1 MKNHKNAYNNL
12 IFKLKTCVDT
22 YAFGGGAA
30 IAAGGGALKKIILKT
45 QRIYP

>member
-22 YAFGGGAA
+22 YGLEADFQ
-30 IAAGGGALKKIILKT
+30 K
-45 QRIYP
+45 

>member
-22 YAFGGGAA
+22 YDSYDRL
-30 IAAGGGALKKIILKT
+30 IS
-45 QRIYP
+45 

>member
-22 YAFGGGAA
+22 YG
-30 IAAGGGALKKIILKT
+30 LKEEFENGDD
-45 QRIYP
+45 